1 MNSSK
6 SLLRSGFALVTKNIE
21 PNLLLFF
28 VLSLSVVAASATQ
41 VNATRA
47 EPAMQCADTSKRS
60 QGDVIVNNTCNFK
73 ITVQTSTPGATQLV
87 KSLDPGGS
95 ITIEGSAQSPWRV
108 FTCTWPGA
116 PADQAGK
123 EVAYATEKYE
133 CAVKTA
139 SAQAEPSSSQP
150 SDETKAE
157 QEKLYGGAHPYMDEP
172 LPELK
177 KTVHE
182 LGGLKAVPLQ
192 EPLPDL
198 LAKVGAKADELL
210 HKVPDLISDE
220 AVSQTSRSLD
230 QGLIPGCVG
239 TACFNVGTNS
249 GRDQTFNYLIL
260 THPTPD
266 GQLSVQEYRTGGN
279 GQPVQG
285 AGAPNFQGFISS
297 WIIFSSANQ
306 VESHF
311 RYLGEQKTDGHNT
324 FVIGF
329 AQVPGSVESPGQ
341 IMTDSRSVPMF
352 LQGVAWIDQSDFRI
366 VRLRTDLLAPQ
377 PEVLIQRQTAS
388 ILFGPVHIPTVDLTL
403 WLPQVVHVEMESRG
417 QLFQEQHKYS
427 KYRLYQAKSKIIL
440 SPQ

>member
-1 MNSSK
+1 MNSRRSF
-6 SLLRSGFALVTKNIE
+6 LRSGLGRLLTKNMERIVF
-21 PNLLLFF
+21 LFF
-28 VLSLSVVAASATQ
+28 VLSLSVVAGGAE
-41 VNATRA
+41 VNATRT

-60 QGDVIVNNTCNFK
+60 QGDVVVTNTCDFK
-73 ITVQTSTPGATQLV
+73 ITVQTSMLGTTQLV
-87 KSLDPGGS
+87 KNLDPAGS
-95 ITIEGSAQSPWRV
+95 STIEGSAHSPWRV
-108 FTCTWPGA
+108 FACTWPGA

-139 SAQAEPSSSQP
+139 SAQAKPSLSQP
-150 SDETKAE
+150 GDETKAE
-157 QEKLYGGAHPYMDEP
+157 QEKLYGGAHPYMDEA

-239 TACFNVGTNS
+239 TSCFNVGTNS

-260 THPTPD
+260 THPAPD
-266 GQLSVQEYRTGGN
+266 GRLSVQEYRTGGN

-324 FVIGF
+324 LVIGF
-329 AQVPGSVESPGQ
+329 AQIPGSVESPGQ

-352 LQGVAWIDQSDFRI
+352 LQGVAWIDQSDFSI

>member
-1 MNSSK
+1 MNSRRL
-6 SLLRSGFALVTKNIE
+6 LLRRGLVLLLTKDMDQKLI
-21 PNLLLFF
+21 LFF
-28 VLSLSVVAASATQ
+28 VLSLSVVAAGAQ
-41 VNATRA
+41 VNATRTD
-47 EPAMQCADTSKRS
+47 PAMQCADTSKRS
-60 QGDVIVNNTCNFK
+60 QGDVVVANTCNFK
-73 ITVQTSTPGATQLV
+73 ITVQTSTPGATQLA
-87 KSLDPGGS
+87 KNLDPGGS
-95 ITIEGSAQSPWRV
+95 STIEGSAHSPWRV
-108 FTCTWPGA
+108 FACTWPGT

-123 EVAYATEKYE
+123 EVTYATVKYE
-133 CAVKTA
+133 CDVQPP
-139 SAQAEPSSSQP
+139 SAQTQPSSSQP
-150 SDETKAE
+150 GDETKAE
-157 QEKLYGGAHPYMDEP
+157 QEKFYAGAHPYMDEA

-182 LGGLKAVPLQ
+182 LGGLKAVPQ
-192 EPLPDL
+192 REPLPDL
-198 LAKVGAKADELL
+198 LDKIGAKADELL

-220 AVSQTSRSLD
+220 GVNQTSRSLD

-249 GRDQTFNYLIL
+249 GSDRTFNYLIL
-260 THPTPD
+260 THPGPD
-266 GQLSVQEYRTGGN
+266 GRLSVREYRTGGN
-279 GQPVQG
+279 NQPVQG
-285 AGAPNFQGFISS
+285 AGVPNFQGFISS

-306 VESHF
+306 VESRF

-324 FVIGF
+324 LVIGF
-329 AQVPGSVESPGQ
+329 AQIPGSVESPGQ

-352 LQGVAWIDQSDFRI
+352 LQGVAWIDQSDFSI

-377 PEVLIQRQTAS
+377 PEVSIQRQTAS